1 MKVKQEN
8 KLKLAALIERDTG
21 VKINAASMFDVQV
34 TRYLV
39 SFIRIFSML
48 PLNVIDLYY
57 YVWS

>member
-57 YVWS
+57 FVWS

>member
-39 SFIRIFSML
+39 SFIQIFSML
-48 PLNVIDLYY
+48 LLNVILIYY
-57 YVWS
+57 FV